1 MRISLL
7 NFLKLNHYL
16 KSQGANIN
24 AQTDETQETALTL
37 ACCGGFTEVADFL
50 IKAGADI
57 ELGASTPL
65 MEAAQEGHLELVKY
79 LLENGAN
86 VHAQTQT
93 GDTALTYACENG
105 HTDVADLL
113 LQYGAD
119 LEHESEGGRTPL
131 MKACRA
137 GHLCTVQFLIS
148 KVACCMEIRFS

>member
-1 MRISLL
+1 MFYIYIS
-7 NFLKLNHYL
+7 LKLNPFTNTNENTNKTFL
-16 KSQGANIN
+16 GANIN

-37 ACCGGFTEVADFL
+37 ACCGGFSEVADFL

-65 MEAAQEGHLELVKY
+65 MEAAQEGHLDLVKY
-79 LLENGAN
+79 LLQASAN

-113 LQYGAD
+113 LECNAD
-119 LEHESEGGRTPL
+119 LVSYY
-131 MKACRA
+131 
-137 GHLCTVQFLIS
+137 FLIIKITS
-148 KVACCMEIRFS
+148 QLQ